1 MATKKQMTE
10 TIQRVDI
17 IEDNMLKIE
26 DNLGLLKE
34 MIMMQNKHI
43 ESMMHLILK
52 NCEENKQVENK
63 QVEDKIDNK
72 YLEKIKDLNENLVIE
87 SEKNK
92 KNHVLNRVNA
102 RTII

>member
-17 IEDNMLKIE
+17 IEDNMLKME

-43 ESMMHLILK
+43 ESMMQLIIK
-52 NCEENKQVENK
+52 NSEDNKKVEPKQLQEINPEENQFN
-63 QVEDKIDNK
+63 QQIDNTK
-72 YLEKIKDLNENLVIE
+72 NEKRKP
-87 SEKNK
+87 
-92 KNHVLNRVNA
+92 VLNFA
-102 RTII
+102 RRII